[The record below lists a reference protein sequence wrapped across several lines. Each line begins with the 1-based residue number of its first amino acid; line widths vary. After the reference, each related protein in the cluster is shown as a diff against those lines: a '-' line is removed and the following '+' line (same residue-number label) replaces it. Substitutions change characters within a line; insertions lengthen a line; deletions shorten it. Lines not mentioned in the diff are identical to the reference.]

1 MKILI
6 ENLTFETIIGIL
18 DYERTSAQQV
28 RIDCTIDYPY
38 SEGNFINYAEV
49 AEIIEETMNQKQ
61 FELIETALNVLE
73 STLKQNFPLIEE
85 LTLTI
90 RKPDILTKCTVGVLH
105 TIRYS

>member
-6 ENLTFETIIGIL
+6 ESLTFDTIIGIL

-49 AEIIEETMNQKQ
+49 VEIIEKTMNQKQ
-61 FELIETALNVLE
+61 FELIETALDVLGT
-73 STLKQNFPLIEE
+73 TLKHTFPLIEE
-85 LTLTI
+85 VTLTI
-90 RKPDILTKCTVGVLH
+90 RKPDILTHCTVGVEH
-105 TIRYS
+105 TIRYT